1 MDLLLMNKSEVIAQI
16 SRCKG
21 LKNKIKFAEKHL
33 LSYFGEA
40 SIDFVYTCAYTAD
53 IQGRVDRAMERGDE
67 PISGYYKT
75 TWQLGTKQQDLY
87 HYIITVTRYLSD
99 PDEER
104 AIAEC
109 QTLKSVLIK
118 VAKSL
123 SNYFGSASD
132 SVTFAVPPDTDI
144 DKIAA
149 EVIKETVYYTLQ
161 INWKKIDEQEGGRE
175 VYEFTLKR
183 IEGGVA
189 TYDGVFDNMEEDKEN
204 EKEEKPAVSTYA
216 TELVFKRICEERA
229 YQDSFVDEK
238 GLCKKHPVVA
248 ELLQMEEYLARA
260 RTAWVN
266 GKGDTEALHMI
277 RKVLAIGVR
286 CGENHPLPK
295 R

>member
-1 MDLLLMNKSEVIAQI
+1 MDLLLMTKSEVIAQI
-16 SRCKG
+16 SRCKS
-21 LKNKIKFAEKHL
+21 LKGKIKLAEKHL
-33 LSYFGEA
+33 LAYFGEA
-40 SIDFVYTCAYTAD
+40 SIDFVYTCDYRAD
-53 IQGRVDRAMERGDE
+53 IQGLIDKAMDRGDE
-67 PISGYYKT
+67 PKYNYYKT
-75 TWQLGTKQQDLY
+75 TWQLGKKENHLN
-87 HYIITVTRYLSD
+87 HYIITVNRYLRD

-109 QTLKSVLIK
+109 QTLKSVLTK

-132 SVTFAVPPDTDI
+132 SVTFAVPPGTDI

-161 INWKKIDEQEGGRE
+161 INWEKIDEQEGGRE

-183 IEGGVA
+183 TAEGVGM
-189 TYDGVFDNMEEDKEN
+189 YDGVFDKTKEDKEK
-204 EKEEKPAVSTYA
+204 EKEEKPTVSTYA

-248 ELLQMEEYLARA
+248 ELLQMEEYLVRA

-266 GKGDTEALHMI
+266 GKGDNEALHMI